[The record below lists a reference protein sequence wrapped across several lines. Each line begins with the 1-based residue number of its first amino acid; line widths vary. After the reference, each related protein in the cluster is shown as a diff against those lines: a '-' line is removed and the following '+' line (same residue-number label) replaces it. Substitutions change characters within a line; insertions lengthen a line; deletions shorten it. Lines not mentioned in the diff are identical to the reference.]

1 MNARLVS
8 RRESREQRS
17 HRIITCNDA
26 RTTAAAAA
34 AGFPL
39 SLPHTHS
46 PFNQRLMQSALT
58 PTRSSRFPPENRV
71 SLMSD
76 LIAMPVMRHQA
87 TSAFVCL
94 PLKCGSRNRNQEVDR
109 RSQTASLAVCVPA
122 TPVEISKCFN
132 PQLASATI
140 TRSSGRSATSRP
152 SRLQFPCQTQPRF
165 P

>member
-8 RRESREQRS
+8 RRESREQKS

-26 RTTAAAAA
+26 RTTAAA

-76 LIAMPVMRHQA
+76 LIAMPVMRRQA
-87 TSAFVCL
+87 TSATQVWL
-94 PLKCGSRNRNQEVDR
+94 TQSE
-109 RSQTASLAVCVPA
+109 
-122 TPVEISKCFN
+122 
-132 PQLASATI
+132 
-140 TRSSGRSATSRP
+140 SGG
-152 SRLQFPCQTQPRF
+152 
-165 P
+165 